1 MLKTY
6 NNGFNCKNNGQM
18 DSICKKIVMIL
29 YVINCVKRK
38 AAIDLILNL
47 RINPAK
53 SENKEIADIK
63 LLL

>member
-1 MLKTY
+1 
-6 NNGFNCKNNGQM
+6 
-18 DSICKKIVMIL
+18 MIL